1 MKSRSR
7 SRLAALCATPGS
19 PYCQTLA
26 ALLISIA
33 TGSFYTRSIA
43 LEGMYFL
50 LDLVLFAQA
59 FFSCQLIRNNTVK
72 FEDFLVINNWE
83 SLILQWVTLLL
94 IALTARTLT
103 QEEGV

>member
-1 MKSRSR
+1 MVTFQNLWYWTVDCYINYVIGLCHYGSEVLRSET
-7 SRLAALCATPGS
+7 S
-19 PYCQTLA
+19 TL
-26 ALLISIA
+26 
-33 TGSFYTRSIA
+33 TK
-43 LEGMYFL
+43 
-50 LDLVLFAQA
+50 A